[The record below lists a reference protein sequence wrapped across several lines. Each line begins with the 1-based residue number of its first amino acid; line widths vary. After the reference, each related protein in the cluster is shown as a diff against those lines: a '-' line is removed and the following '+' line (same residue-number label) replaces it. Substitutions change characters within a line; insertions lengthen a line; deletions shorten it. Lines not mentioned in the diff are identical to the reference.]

1 MSTRYVWEKWN
12 VIQSAKYVGQ
22 SVDTF
27 SIAYDSINL
36 FYGDNY
42 SYDSLYEEF
51 VIENATK
58 ITINNGSSF
67 TVPANKWFILHV
79 SSLNSSSYMNKS
91 VTSTMLSVSTN
102 TGDDSSTYPYK
113 VKSSATYNQYNG
125 VTPEKGSA
133 NYGNVSNN
141 SSYNYP
147 TNGDSGDYW
156 YVKLGSDTIDPVS
169 LTYTDEVRAGGTINL
184 TINPSNGIIYGGT
197 VTYTIQTTTN
207 GEDYYDAGTT
217 TGTTFAVTVP
227 QDAAIW
233 NVRVYAKDDTGFV
246 STTYVYGN
254 NIPTWV
260 TVIQSEIVP
269 ASGDL
274 GYLTSKNI
282 VAVGVTHVSEQT
294 YSISA
299 TLNGEPCFEKSG
311 VAITDATYIILED
324 ETWESI
330 PQETEQT
337 LDVTITF
344 ASSTDSR
351 TYTFKKFTYDDTSLE
366 GVMEGMA
373 RAIRIKR
380 EYQTEI
386 LGKNMP
392 KEIIKVDNPVNTSG
406 LKEATASEA
415 QVFAG
420 YTFFAGDSELRTG
433 VALSTPITAVES
445 DVKSGKTYYDNN
457 GVLKTGTRPN
467 DPILLYEGYISLPY
481 STSEQT
487 YTISPPSSAENW
499 VYFSTVLKDDDA
511 DDLQYQSSGTVT
523 KNNRYNSYFGW
534 DGDVQLG
541 GSNIGVQGR
550 MYWNGNQIVIKKSA
564 YGTGH
569 DLKYRFYGYN

>member
-1 MSTRYVWEKWN
+1 MGLRYVWEKWN
-12 VIQSAKYVGQ
+12 IDSRYTESTRQTTFVASNEPIYYKTESVSVSDTISSGYYNTSKLEVAKLGIIIGKYQSIVGV
-22 SVDTF
+22 SWGHCTAVDDTKKHR
-27 SIAYDSINL
+27 IN
-36 FYGDNY
+36 YY
-42 SYDSLYEEF
+42 SSEPYELSYKPTSKT
-51 VIENATK
+51 ICITQ
-58 ITINNGSSF
+58 TINGEEVEVPF
-67 TVPANKWFILHV
+67 TEGYITTVY
-79 SSLNSSSYMNKS
+79 S
-91 VTSTMLSVSTN
+91 
-102 TGDDSSTYPYK
+102 
-113 VKSSATYNQYNG
+113 
-125 VTPEKGSA
+125 KGSTS
-133 NYGNVSNN
+133 YGNVSSAN
-141 SSYNYP
+141 SGTYPANSY
-147 TNGDSGDYW
+147 SGSYW
-156 YVKLGSDTIDPVS
+156 YVSLGSDTIDPVS
-169 LTYTDEVRAGGTINL
+169 LTYTDPVQAGGTVNL
-184 TINPSNGIIYGGT
+184 TITPSSGIVHGGT

-207 GEDYYDAGTT
+207 GEDWYDAGTT

-246 STTYVYGN
+246 SSTYVYGN

-344 ASSTDSR
+344 TGSADTR
-351 TYTFKKFTYDDTSLE
+351 NYTFKKFTYDDTSLQ

-380 EYQTEI
+380 EYDTQI

-415 QVFAG
+415 QVFKG

-433 VALSTPITAVES
+433 VALSEPTNITADNLPNGLTAYNDLGQLVT
-445 DVKSGKTYYDNN
+445 GKKAYYEQLHATQNLS
-457 GVLKTGTRPN
+457 V
-467 DPILLYEGYISLPY
+467 GYIKQRIFTVNIPKAPALSVFKY
-481 STSEQT
+481 FYNYQGG
-487 YTISPPSSAENW
+487 PSA
-499 VYFSTVLKDDDA
+499 
-511 DDLQYQSSGTVT
+511 
-523 KNNRYNSYFGW
+523 
-534 DGDVQLG
+534 
-541 GSNIGVQGR
+541 GVER
-550 MYWNGNQIVIKKSA
+550 AQIVVRKDQIDSGFGGLYVEWVTDTQAKITIEISSTIT
-564 YGTGH
+564 TGNFE
-569 DLKYRFYGYN
+569 YWVFY